1 MNAISTGRIKGQKK
15 KTGRIKGQKKKY
27 GSVLEAAKQF
37 RGIACDP
44 AVAPEDHDWHWVI
57 CADAFFYL
65 EIDEEAGEYV
75 QKKVEKPYYL
85 ATAFYTGSFWTFGA
99 HIPNR
104 PVTIYAW
111 DQYVSPIMRNRND
124 TPDTDGAVRIA
135 EAVIEQWR
143 GEYESALIAQM
154 ETPTKENAQNVKKLE
169 RDFPDWLAPA
179 GVTKESALRA
189 IRERV
194 AAEVRGL
201 RP

>member
-1 MNAISTGRIKGQKK
+1 MNAISTERTKGQE
-15 KTGRIKGQKKKY
+15 KY

-44 AVAPEDHDWHWVI
+44 AVAPEDHDWHWVV
-57 CADAFFYL
+57 CAGAFFYF
-65 EIDEEAGEYV
+65 ETDEETGERV
-75 QKKVEKPYYL
+75 QKEVEKPYYL
-85 ATAFYTGSFWTFGA
+85 ATAFYTGSFWTLGA

-111 DQYVSPIMRNRND
+111 DQYVSPIMRNRNG

-154 ETPTKENAQNVKKLE
+154 ETPTKGNAQNVKKLE
-169 RDFPDWLAPA
+169 RDFPDWLAPV
-179 GVTKESALRA
+179 GITKEAALRA

-194 AAEVRGL
+194 TAEVRGH
-201 RP
+201 REID

>member
-1 MNAISTGRIKGQKK
+1 MNAISTGRTKGQE
-15 KTGRIKGQKKKY
+15 KY

-44 AVAPEDHDWHWVI
+44 AVAPEDHDWHWVV
-57 CADAFFYL
+57 CAGAFFYF
-65 EIDEEAGEYV
+65 ETDEETGERI
-75 QKKVEKPYYL
+75 QKEVEKPYYL
-85 ATAFYTGSFWTFGA
+85 ATAFYTGSFWTLGA

-111 DQYVSPIMRNRND
+111 DQYVHPDMRNRNG

-135 EAVIEQWR
+135 EAVIKQWR

-169 RDFPDWLAPA
+169 RDFPDWLAPV